1 MKTLVLLL
9 LFGFLS
15 ACSTIPEHSE
25 PLVYSNSIPSV
36 WTIAGQLSVMRN
48 KKTDTVSFE
57 FSQQSGYYQLAFS
70 GSFGLGQRQIKQTE
84 QGLLIDD
91 KLTLLTLEQ
100 WMKLELGWYFP
111 VETLEDIVFIGDDN
125 KSQDWQISTSRHRVF
140 KGIAYPKIIRLTHPD
155 KHIKIKLL
163 LQEVNRLK

>member
-1 MKTLVLLL
+1 
-9 LFGFLS
+9 
-15 ACSTIPEHSE
+15 
-25 PLVYSNSIPSV
+25 
-36 WTIAGQLSVMRN
+36 MRN

-111 VETLEDIVFIGDDN
+111 VETLEDIV
-125 KSQDWQISTSRHRVF
+125 
-140 KGIAYPKIIRLTHPD
+140 
-155 KHIKIKLL
+155 
-163 LQEVNRLK
+163 